1 MKKVFSKYSLIII
14 TIFVLFYILIDGFN
28 IYSLNK
34 KEIPKAGMEYIKAED
49 KNYKLDKQISK
60 DDSNILIF
68 NNGDRYELL
77 HFKKSFFIDRYKL
90 MKDDTI
96 DFSKDEEVNDII
108 ENSFYD
114 YLLRID
120 FKDGDYDLSLK
131 KVKNDNFRDF
141 ILQSIFI
148 VFIIFILDGI
158 KKKR

>member
-1 MKKVFSKYSLIII
+1 MKKTLNKILLIII

-28 IYSLNK
+28 IYRLNK
-34 KEIPKAGMEYIKAED
+34 KEIPKAGLEYIED
-49 KNYKLDKQISK
+49 LDENYKLDKQISK

-68 NNGDRYELL
+68 TDGDKYELL

-96 DFSKDEEVNDII
+96 GFSKGEEVNDII

-131 KVKNDNFRDF
+131 KVKNDNFRAF

-148 VFIIFILDGI
+148 VFIIFILDRI
-158 KKKR
+158 KNKK

>member
-1 MKKVFSKYSLIII
+1 
-14 TIFVLFYILIDGFN
+14 
-28 IYSLNK
+28 
-34 KEIPKAGMEYIKAED
+34 MEYIKAED

-68 NNGDRYELL
+68 NNGDKYELL

-158 KKKR
+158 KKKI